1 MARLGS
7 RGIWGRKLFRST
19 LTFVSVEQLCIHKE
33 EISMN
38 LSRLWQVIITVVLV
52 LGLYMPPVT
61 AAETLSPRTDTF
73 NALVQECLELQGET
87 SLSACDQAIEMHP
100 DDVIPWYGRSRVLS
114 ALGQQEEANQ
124 SYARVRVIQAYYNA
138 IAQLLAQR
146 EQIESLMQNEEQFS
160 QLEAAIQSE
169 DMEQEQLEQ
178 LQQLKQQILTL
189 RENPSL
195 LDEEIADAMLQVRD
209 RLADIIGQISA
220 TAS

>member
-1 MARLGS
+1 MRLSPLQES
-7 RGIWGRKLFRST
+7 RRHIA
-19 LTFVSVEQLCIHKE
+19 VEQLCIHRK

-138 IAQLLAQR
+138 IAQLLAQQ
-146 EQIESLMQNEEQFS
+146 EQIESLMQNDEQFS
-160 QLEAAIQSE
+160 QLEAAINSE

>member
-1 MARLGS
+1 
-7 RGIWGRKLFRST
+7 
-19 LTFVSVEQLCIHKE
+19 
-33 EISMN
+33 MN

-146 EQIESLMQNEEQFS
+146 EQIESLMQNDEQFS

-169 DMEQEQLEQ
+169 DVEQEQLEQ

-195 LDEEIADAMLQVRD
+195 LDQEIADAMLQVRD

>member
-1 MARLGS
+1 
-7 RGIWGRKLFRST
+7 
-19 LTFVSVEQLCIHKE
+19 
-33 EISMN
+33 MN

-61 AAETLSPRTDTF
+61 AAETLSPRTDKF

-87 SLSACDQAIEMHP
+87 SLNACDQAIELHP

-114 ALGQQEEANQ
+114 TLGQQEQANQ
-124 SYARVRVIQAYYNA
+124 SYARMRVIQAYYST

-160 QLEAAIQSE
+160 QLEAAINSE
-169 DMEQEQLEQ
+169 DVEQGQLEQ

-189 RENPSL
+189 RDNPSI

-209 RLADIIGQISA
+209 RLADIIEQISA